1 MNLSPLHCFR
11 RRLLTVAVLCA
22 AGICSLDAADVSVTA
37 EMSRPEISAG
47 EMAELQIKVTGAQ
60 QADVPQQI
68 AVDGLQVRLTGQS
81 TQVQMVNFKVSSS
94 VVYSYIVMPLRTGKF
109 AIPGVTVT
117 ADGRQFRTAPLQFSV
132 ADTRAAP
139 APAVQQPAQ
148 SAPPPFPGL
157 QPPPRRA
164 RPAPQRVD
172 ESRLSFGEITCPK
185 KAIFAGEVVP
195 VEIRYYFDANYQVQV
210 RGKVDFGGEGIV
222 AERFPDPKES
232 REERDGTVYNV
243 LTFRTLLSAVK
254 PGTIDVPPAKLDCQ
268 VQVPGGAPPGFDDP
282 IFRQLMGGQS
292 PFMQARDLQVKT
304 APLHLDILPLP
315 KEGRPA
321 SFSGAVGQFDI
332 DALVSNPKPAPGD
345 PATLSVK
352 IGGKGNFK
360 GMGAPVLTEDEGWR
374 SYPPTDKFDSSDDL
388 SYSGVKSFD
397 FTLIAQ
403 EPKKFSP
410 GAEFSYF
417 DPTTA
422 KYVTLNTK
430 PLPLQASPGSA
441 SNPAVAPD
449 ASVGSGETK
458 TPSKNSGPDHQ
469 EVKQGDPVP
478 GMTLRSWKTPL
489 VRSEFVIA
497 TLAMLTAAL
506 ALLGILWYRHV
517 QAHGGS
523 ARAQRRRMI
532 AELLASVRLESLDA
546 TATFEAAL
554 GYLELAVPASEERKA
569 LIDSLTA
576 RRDQLKYG
584 VGGTHP
590 LASTERAEILTAITG
605 LNGNTHRS

>member
-172 ESRLSFGEITCPK
+172 ESRLAFGEITCPK

-268 VQVPGGAPPGFDDP
+268 IQVPGGAPPGFDDP

-304 APLHLDILPLP
+304 APLHLDIMPLP

-403 EPKKFSP
+403 EPKKSSP

-430 PLPLQASPGSA
+430 PLSLQASPGSA
-441 SNPAVAPD
+441 SNPAMAPD

-478 GMTLRSWKTPL
+478 GMTLRSWETPL

-532 AELLASVRLESLDA
+532 AELLASVRSESLDA
-546 TATFEAAL
+546 AATFEAAL
-554 GYLELAVPASEERKA
+554 GYLELAVPASEERKV

-584 VGGTHP
+584 VVGTHP
-590 LASTERAEILTAITG
+590 LASAERAEILTAITG

>member
-1 MNLSPLHCFR
+1 
-11 RRLLTVAVLCA
+11 
-22 AGICSLDAADVSVTA
+22 
-37 EMSRPEISAG
+37 
-47 EMAELQIKVTGAQ
+47 
-60 QADVPQQI
+60 
-68 AVDGLQVRLTGQS
+68 
-81 TQVQMVNFKVSSS
+81 
-94 VVYSYIVMPLRTGKF
+94 
-109 AIPGVTVT
+109 
-117 ADGRQFRTAPLQFSV
+117 
-132 ADTRAAP
+132 
-139 APAVQQPAQ
+139 
-148 SAPPPFPGL
+148 
-157 QPPPRRA
+157 
-164 RPAPQRVD
+164 
-172 ESRLSFGEITCPK
+172 
-185 KAIFAGEVVP
+185 
-195 VEIRYYFDANYQVQV
+195 
-210 RGKVDFGGEGIV
+210 
-222 AERFPDPKES
+222 
-232 REERDGTVYNV
+232 
-243 LTFRTLLSAVK
+243 
-254 PGTIDVPPAKLDCQ
+254 
-268 VQVPGGAPPGFDDP
+268 
-282 IFRQLMGGQS
+282 
-292 PFMQARDLQVKT
+292 
-304 APLHLDILPLP
+304 
-315 KEGRPA
+315 
-321 SFSGAVGQFDI
+321 
-332 DALVSNPKPAPGD
+332 
-345 PATLSVK
+345 
-352 IGGKGNFK
+352 
-360 GMGAPVLTEDEGWR
+360 
-374 SYPPTDKFDSSDDL
+374 
-388 SYSGVKSFD
+388 VKSFD

-430 PLPLQASPGSA
+430 PLSLQASPGSA

-449 ASVGSGETK
+449 VSVGSGETK

-489 VRSEFVIA
+489 VRSEFVTA

-584 VGGTHP
+584 VGETHP

>member
-1 MNLSPLHCFR
+1 L
-11 RRLLTVAVLCA
+11 A
-22 AGICSLDAADVSVTA
+22 
-37 EMSRPEISAG
+37 
-47 EMAELQIKVTGAQ
+47 
-60 QADVPQQI
+60 
-68 AVDGLQVRLTGQS
+68 
-81 TQVQMVNFKVSSS
+81 
-94 VVYSYIVMPLRTGKF
+94 
-109 AIPGVTVT
+109 
-117 ADGRQFRTAPLQFSV
+117 
-132 ADTRAAP
+132 
-139 APAVQQPAQ
+139 
-148 SAPPPFPGL
+148 
-157 QPPPRRA
+157 
-164 RPAPQRVD
+164 
-172 ESRLSFGEITCPK
+172 FGEITCPK

-268 VQVPGGAPPGFDDP
+268 VQVPGGSPPGFDDP

-403 EPKKFSP
+403 EPKKSSP

-441 SNPAVAPD
+441 SNPAVPPD
-449 ASVGSGETK
+449 ASAGSGEK

-532 AELLASVRLESLDA
+532 AELLASVRSESLDA
-546 TATFEAAL
+546 AATFEAAL
-554 GYLELAVPASEERKA
+554 GYLELAIPASEERKA

-590 LASTERAEILTAITG
+590 LASTERAEILYALTELTS
-605 LNGNTHRS
+605 RS